1 MKSDKEN
8 ALTLNNNM
16 DNKTNAIVLIVIAMI
31 FLFVVI
37 AFKIK
42 SDKKRRS
49 LVISTAEREK
59 NIGLVKNESQ
69 GKKPYLWGIPSW
81 GLALLTMFL
90 AFVILMVVSDI
101 LTAIFKIPENDIGG
115 LVFYILY
122 ILIIAGG
129 CFYICR
135 QNPKSIWYVPVL
147 CNIIGIISAII
158 EPNFWISSLW
168 IVICSGWVLSI
179 IVSIIGARLGSKKE
193 ILSIQ

>member
-1 MKSDKEN
+1 ME
-8 ALTLNNNM
+8 
-16 DNKTNAIVLIVIAMI
+16 NKTNAIVLIVVAMI
-31 FLFVVI
+31 FLSIVI

-42 SDKKRRS
+42 SDKKRKF
-49 LVISTAEREK
+49 LPISTAEREK
-59 NIGLVKNESQ
+59 DISHAKNESQ

-90 AFVILMVVSDI
+90 AFVVLMVVGDI
-101 LTAIFKIPENDIGG
+101 LTAIFKIPESDFGDFA
-115 LVFYILY
+115 FYILY
-122 ILIIAGG
+122 NLIIAGG

-158 EPNFWISSLW
+158 ERNFWISSLW

-179 IVSIIGARLGSKKE
+179 IVSIIGALLGSKKE
-193 ILSIQ
+193 ILSN

>member
-1 MKSDKEN
+1 MRLDKEN

-42 SDKKRRS
+42 SDKERRS

-193 ILSIQ
+193 ILSIH